1 MMVLPEVIKPA
12 NSSMLLTTVSNL
24 RDLTTGFF
32 GAALARGVKK
42 REEITTK
49 ESKRFTLIPAS
60 DRARLS

>member
-12 NSSMLLTTVSNL
+12 NSSTLLTAVSSF
-24 RDLTTGFF
+24 RDLTAGFL
-32 GAALARGVKK
+32 GAAFANGVNK
-42 REEITTK
+42 REEITNK